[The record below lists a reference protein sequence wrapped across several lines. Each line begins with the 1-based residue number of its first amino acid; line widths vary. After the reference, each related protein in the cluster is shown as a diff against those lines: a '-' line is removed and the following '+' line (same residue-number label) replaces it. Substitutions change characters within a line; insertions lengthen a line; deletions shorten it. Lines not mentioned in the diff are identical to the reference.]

1 MIKALYTCATGMKAQ
16 QLYVDNI
23 ANNLANVNT
32 VGFKRSQVNFQDLLY
47 DTDIAAGADS
57 AQGFQIPSGLQ
68 VGGGVR
74 AVSTSK
80 VFSQGTPQNTN
91 RPLDLAIQ
99 GGGFFQITRPDGTT
113 VYSRDGAFQLNSQG
127 EVVTSDGLRLTPSI
141 TIQNAVNITI
151 GTDGTVNVQTTD
163 GSFQSVGQMTLVTF
177 ANPAGLE
184 SLGRNLYHE
193 TPASG
198 PPTVVTPG
206 QQGAGEILQGFLERS
221 NVEVVT
227 ELVDLI
233 MAQRAYEINSKA
245 IRASDEM
252 LATAN
257 QISK

>member
-1 MIKALYTCATGMKAQ
+1 MIKALYTSATSMKAQ

-32 VGFKRSQVNFQDLLY
+32 VGFKRSQVNFEDLLY
-47 DTDIAAGADS
+47 DTITSAGADS

-68 VGGGVR
+68 IGGGVR
-74 AVSTSK
+74 AVSTTK

-99 GGGFFQITRPDGTT
+99 GDGFFQITRPDGTI

-127 EVVTSDGLRLTPSI
+127 EVVTSDGLRLSPSI
-141 TIQNAVNITI
+141 TIQNALNITI
-151 GTDGTVNVQTTD
+151 GTDGTVNVQSTD
-163 GSFQSVGQMTLVTF
+163 GSFQNVGQITTVTF

-184 SLGRNLYHE
+184 SLGRNLYRE

-198 PPTVVTPG
+198 PPSVVTPG
-206 QQGAGEILQGFLERS
+206 EQGAGEILQGFLENS
-221 NVEVVT
+221 NVEVVK

-233 MAQRAYEINSKA
+233 TAQRAYEISSKA

-252 LATAN
+252 LSTAN
-257 QISK
+257 QISR

>member
-47 DTDIAAGADS
+47 DTIISAGAES
-57 AQGFQIPSGLQ
+57 AQGFEIPSGLQ
-68 VGGGVR
+68 IGGGVR
-74 AVSTSK
+74 AISTTK

-91 RPLDLAIQ
+91 RNLDLAIQ
-99 GGGFFQITRPDGTT
+99 GAGFFQITRPDGTI

-127 EVVTSDGLRLTPSI
+127 EIVTSDGLRLTPST
-141 TIQNAVNITI
+141 TIDDAIAITI
-151 GTDGTVNVQTTD
+151 GTDGTVSVQKTD
-163 GSFQSVGQMTLVTF
+163 GSVAPAGQMTLVTF
-177 ANPAGLE
+177 VNPAGLE
-184 SLGRNLYHE
+184 SLGRNLYRE

-198 PPTVVTPG
+198 PATVATPG
-206 QQGAGEILQGFLERS
+206 EQGAGEIMQGFLERS
-221 NVEVVT
+221 NVEVIT

-233 MAQRAYEINSKA
+233 MAQRAYEINSRA

-252 LATAN
+252 LSTAN
-257 QISK
+257 QISR

>member
-47 DTDIAAGADS
+47 DTVISAGADS

-74 AVSTSK
+74 AVSTTK

-91 RPLDLAIQ
+91 RTLDLAIQ
-99 GGGFFQITRPDGTT
+99 NDGFFEITRPDGTLAYT
-113 VYSRDGAFQLNSQG
+113 RDGAFQLNSEG
-127 EVVTSDGLRLTPSI
+127 EIVTSDGLRLSPST
-141 TIQNAVNITI
+141 TIQNAVAITI
-151 GTDGTVNVQTTD
+151 GSDGTVNVQTFD
-163 GSFQSVGQMTLVTF
+163 GSFQTVGQITLTTF

-184 SLGRNLYHE
+184 SLGRNLYRE

-198 PPTVVTPG
+198 PPTVATPG
-206 QQGAGEILQGFLERS
+206 EQGAGEIMQGFLERS
-221 NVEVVT
+221 NVEVIT

-233 MAQRAYEINSKA
+233 MAQRAYEINSRA

-252 LATAN
+252 LSTAN
-257 QISK
+257 QISR